1 MYLKYFPILITRLNC
16 EIIAITI
23 LIMHG
28 EIEQLVL
35 LNDSVVGK
43 MHAIC

>member
-1 MYLKYFPILITRLNC
+1 
-16 EIIAITI
+16 
-23 LIMHG
+23 MHG

-43 MHAIC
+43 MHAICWNKRRI